1 MKELA
6 VQKTTHTQE
15 RFPGKQTAVKQK
27 QQEEAVFPTEQ
38 NAVKKKTQT
47 AETRKQLA
55 VKQNNNQQIR
65 LLRRESP

>member
-1 MKELA
+1 MKGLA

-15 RFPGKQTAVKQK
+15 MFPRKQSAVKQK

-55 VKQNNNQQIR
+55 VKQNKNQQIR
-65 LLRRESP
+65 VIRRKSP